1 MEVMVET
8 CCGIDVHQKTI
19 VCCILD
25 GPLDTN
31 RPKKVQ
37 KVFGTRTYEL
47 RQALE
52 WLNAHKVTDV
62 FMESTGQYWLPVFNI
77 FTEADFQIILANP
90 QRIKNVPGRKTDM
103 KDAEWIAQLG
113 RCGLIQASYIPDPEV
128 MALRLM
134 TRRRLSYTQKR
145 TQAKNELHNILQ
157 RANVKLTGYLS
168 DIFSKSGQSLLQ
180 LFINGEVLTLENI
193 SDCLHGRV
201 KASPEDIR
209 AAMDGKLSPV
219 DRQLLDDSLDEYRFY
234 TTKIGQIETAIEHY
248 ISEHFPDTYALL
260 MEIPGIKKQSAAV
273 ILGEIGP
280 DVEAFHTVGHLSSWA
295 GLSPGS
301 NESAGKS
308 SHSRTTRGNKYLKI
322 ALISSGGTAGRSKDA
337 AFSALYHR
345 MAARGSKM
353 KAIVACAH
361 KLLRII
367 YKVLSDR
374 VHYETKKALGLR
386 QQPKGTLTI

>member
-1 MEVMVET
+1 MEVMVEK

-25 GPLDTN
+25 GPLETN
-31 RPKKVQ
+31 RPKKIQ
-37 KVFGTRTYEL
+37 RTFGTRTCEL
-47 RQALE
+47 REALA
-52 WLNAHKVTDV
+52 WLNTHRVTHV

-77 FTEADFQIILANP
+77 FSEADFDIVLANP

-113 RCGLIQASYIPDPEV
+113 RCGLIQNSYIPAPEV
-128 MALRLM
+128 MALRMM

-157 RANVKLTGYLS
+157 RANIKLTGYLS
-168 DIFSKSGQSLLQ
+168 DIFSKSGQALLQ
-180 LFINGEVLTLENI
+180 LFIHGEVLTIENV
-193 SDCLHGRV
+193 SDCLHGLV
-201 KASPEDIR
+201 KATPEDIL
-209 AAMDGKLSPV
+209 AAMDGKLGAV
-219 DRQLLDDSLDEYRFY
+219 DRQLLEDSLDEYRFY
-234 TTKIGQIETAIEHY
+234 TTKIAQLEHAIEQY

-260 MEIPGIKKQSAAV
+260 MEIPGIKQHSAAV

-280 DVEAFHTVGHLSSWA
+280 NVEAFQTVGHLSSWA
-295 GLSPGS
+295 GVSPGS

-308 SHSRTTRGNKYLKI
+308 SHSRTTRGNKYLRI
-322 ALISSGGTAGRSKDA
+322 ALLTSGGTAGRSRDA

-345 MAARGSKM
+345 MVARGSKM
-353 KAIVACAH
+353 KAVVACGH

-367 YKVLSDR
+367 YKILSER
-374 VHYETKKALGLR
+374 VHYDTKKALGLR
-386 QQPKGTLTI
+386 QQPKSILTI